1 MIQADACAISIA
13 RKPNDTLRA
22 TRRDKALL
30 FQFEGHSDGQ
40 IPEDLFHPASSV
52 EVAANLVEHDKVVEP
67 CSSGN

>member
-40 IPEDLFHPASSV
+40 ISEDLFHPASSV

-67 CSSGN
+67 CSI